1 MLLCKKQFP
10 IIFLLF
16 PLILKKRLRN
26 EINFQSNVK
35 FQVQIIIKGNAK
47 LQKRRKVKRRL
58 SRTSS
63 STSSTTSKIV
73 IFKIHNYL
81 QIFFNTRRV
90 VSNKKI

>member
-16 PLILKKRLRN
+16 PVILKKKIRN

-47 LQKRRKVKRRL
+47 LQKEDSHVLPAK
-58 SRTSS
+58 SS
-63 STSSTTSKIV
+63 NLKFII
-73 IFKIHNYL
+73 IFNYFL
-81 QIFFNTRRV
+81 ILV
-90 VSNKKI
+90 VCVQ